1 MSVEKKPKYIKWDK
15 KSSDAKIKAFV
26 DTVYDDLNLG
36 RLKVSA
42 KKAVLLAFLMN
53 LLISAKTGI
62 GVLYSRNS
70 NWYQNM
76 PAKYKYYFLTH
87 HFVTKVADALLE
99 KGYIKQVKGFWDMKL
114 NFKDHT
120 KIHPAKKLLDLYQN
134 VDLSVIENR
143 LPPEEIQLRD
153 TTIVIDT
160 NKKTGEET
168 EREKDV
174 MLDYMDNSNTE
185 AMRAIVKEWN
195 ALRYKTLI
203 TIDAPIE
210 LYQQDNSRERLEY
223 YCNLKMETDHVH
235 LFVRP
240 KGGYRVF
247 REIFE
252 KFGRYSA
259 TTETLLKK
267 QYRPYFKINNAPTV
281 ELDFQALHIRMLYN
295 MENLDYQED
304 PYAIAA
310 ASFEDEKYRERGLFK
325 GLGLMSINAK
335 TKPGTV
341 RALRDKL
348 LEDEDKP
355 RDIPY
360 EDISKML
367 DHWLV
372 VHKPISTYLCTNIG
386 LSLMYYD
393 SQIAEKVIK
402 HFTDKGIMIL
412 CIHDSF
418 IIDRVHEAE
427 LRTVMTAAYQFIM
440 NNEFNVKID
449 RKVAH

>member
-1 MSVEKKPKYIKWDK
+1 MSIEKKPKFIKWYK
-15 KSSDAKIKAFV
+15 KSSNAEIKAFV
-26 DTVYDDLNLG
+26 DTVYDELELG
-36 RLKVSA
+36 TLKVSA
-42 KKAVLLAFLMN
+42 KKEVLITILMN
-53 LLISAKTGI
+53 LLESAKTGKGI
-62 GVLYSRNS
+62 WYSRNS
-70 NWYQNM
+70 NWYNKH
-76 PAKYKYYFLTH
+76 PVRYGYYFRTYY
-87 HFVTKVADALLE
+87 FVRKVADALLE

-114 NFKDHT
+114 NFRDPT
-120 KIHPAKKLLDLYQN
+120 KMHPSQKLLDYYKN

-143 LPPEEIQLRD
+143 LPPEEIQLRE
-153 TTIVIDT
+153 TTIVIVK
-160 NKKTGEET
+160 NKRTGEET
-168 EREKDV
+168 EREVDV
-174 MLDYMDNSNTE
+174 MLDYQDNSNTE

-210 LYQQDNSRERLEY
+210 VYQQDKSRERLEY
-223 YCNLKMETDHVH
+223 YCNLEMEQDHVH

-247 REIFE
+247 RETFE

-281 ELDFQALHIRMLYN
+281 ELDFQAMHIRMLYN
-295 MENLDYQED
+295 MENLDYQDD

-310 ASFEDEKYRERGLFK
+310 TSYEDVKYRERGLFK

-335 TKPGTV
+335 TEDGTV
-341 RALRDKL
+341 RALRDDL
-348 LEDEDKP
+348 LEDEDNP
-355 RDIPY
+355 RDIPHG
-360 EDISKML
+360 DIAKML

-372 VHKPISTYLCTNIG
+372 VHEPISKYLCTNIG
-386 LSLMYYD
+386 LSLMYKD

-402 HFTDKGIMIL
+402 HFTDRGIMIL

-427 LRTVMTAAYQFIM
+427 LKTVMSAAYQNIIK
-440 NNEFNVKID
+440 NEFNVKID
-449 RKVAH
+449 RKVA